1 MNNYDLAII
10 GAGPVGL
17 FATAFANLH
26 GLKTVTFEA
35 LSKVGGQ
42 VQWLYP
48 QKNIQD
54 IAGYNSIAGNDLIK
68 SLTSQAHEG
77 TFITN
82 YKVKNIKKI
91 DNTFLIDDQY
101 QVKSVLIASGLGAFR
116 PKKFPLKLNPE
127 LEKHFHYFMTDSTI
141 FANKKVAIFGG
152 GDSALDWA
160 LQLAEVT
167 NISIIHRRDQFRG
180 LESSVNK
187 LKSLKNVEFL
197 TPYLPKDA
205 IIEDNRLRLTFKKVG
220 QQDETIQKS
229 FDDALVAYGFKSDN
243 LQLRKWGLTLKNGL
257 LDVNQLMQT
266 NINGI
271 YAIGDVTTYTGRVP
285 MIALGFGE
293 AQIAITSI
301 MNDLFPEKTMTIH
314 STSI

>member
-54 IAGYNSIAGNDLIK
+54 IAGYNSITGNDLIK
-68 SLTSQAHEG
+68 NLADQAHEG
-77 TFITN
+77 TFVTKH
-82 YKVKNIKKI
+82 KVKNIQKI
-91 DNTFLIDDQY
+91 DNNFLIDDQY
-101 QVKSVLIASGLGAFR
+101 QVKSVLVASGLGAFR
-116 PKKFPLKLNPE
+116 PKKFPLKLNPK
-127 LEKHFHYFMTDSTI
+127 LEKHFHYFMTDPAI

-160 LQLAEVT
+160 LQLSEVA
-167 NISIIHRRDQFRG
+167 NVSIIHRRDQFRG

-197 TPYLPKDA
+197 TPYLPKEA
-205 IIEDNRLRLTFKKVG
+205 IIEDNQLRLTFKKVG
-220 QQDETIQKS
+220 QQDETMQVS
-229 FDDALVAYGFKSDN
+229 FDEALVAYGFKSDN
-243 LQLRKWGLTLKNGL
+243 LQLHKWGLTLQNGL

-266 NINGI
+266 NIQGV

>member
-26 GLKTVTFEA
+26 GLRTVTFEA

-54 IAGYNSIAGNDLIK
+54 IAGYNSITGNDLIK
-68 SLTSQAHEG
+68 NLADQAYKG
-77 TFITN
+77 TFVTN
-82 YKVKNIKKI
+82 HKVKNIQKI
-91 DNTFLIDDQY
+91 DNNFLIDNQY
-101 QVKSVLIASGLGAFR
+101 QVKSVLVASGLGAFR
-116 PKKFPLKLNPE
+116 PKKFPLKLNPK
-127 LEKHFHYFMTDSTI
+127 LEKYFHYFMTNPAI

-205 IIEDNRLRLTFKKVG
+205 TIEDNQLRLKLKKVG

-229 FDDALVAYGFKSDN
+229 FDEALVAYGFKSDN
-243 LQLRKWGLTLKNGL
+243 LQLRKWGLTLQSGL
-257 LDVNQLMQT
+257 LNVNRLMQT
-266 NINGI
+266 NVNGV
-271 YAIGDVTTYTGRVP
+271 YAIGDVTTYPGRVP

-301 MNDLFPEKTMTIH
+301 MHDLFPEKTMTIH